1 MTKSPF
7 SFTGWKA
14 YLTIEEKMK
23 RLKSR
28 IDALEAATATNSL
41 DISEAKSL
49 VQILARRDAHFWPWR
64 FQIHSRT
71 PFTEIRQ
78 RQREYLS
85 GQTGVTIKADGAHQW
100 KEAAELRQRLIAS
113 GLINAVHSS
122 GQVQSVFLTAKGE
135 AIARGLVGCRLWTF
149 QRARPLLAVLRI
161 RSEESS
167 VRAVRES
174 MLFGIDG
181 VGDPADWN
189 GWTEMILPL
198 LTCGI
203 VAANSDT
210 QGRACYTPVDEVPE
224 PPEIVVSI
232 AADPDADEL
241 YISTFNNERA
251 VLETL
256 EPRDPHEVFVPLP
269 ATGWGWQCHFPQETA
284 T

>member
-1 MTKSPF
+1 MAKKLST
-7 SFTGWKA
+7 
-14 YLTIEEKMK
+14 
-23 RLKSR
+23 RLA
-28 IDALEAATATNSL
+28 ALEAASTTSGITSAESAL
-41 DISEAKSL
+41 L
-49 VQILARRDAHFWPWR
+49 VTVLARRDGLFWPWR
-64 FQIHSRT
+64 FQIHSKT

-85 GQTGVTIKADGAHQW
+85 GTAGVTVKADGAHQW
-100 KEAAELRQRLIAS
+100 KEASAMRQSLIAA
-113 GLINAVHSS
+113 GLITATHSG

-135 AIARGLVGCRLWTF
+135 SIARGLVGSRLHTYRGA
-149 QRARPLLAVLRI
+149 RALLALLQI
-161 RSEESS
+161 RSEETP

-181 VGDPADWN
+181 VGDPTDWDD
-189 GWTEMILPL
+189 WTEWILPL

-210 QGRACYTPVDEVPE
+210 QGRACYTPVDDVPE
-224 PPEIVVSI
+224 PPEIVVSV

-241 YISTFNNERA
+241 YLSTFSNERA

-256 EPRDPHEVFVPLP
+256 EARDPHAVFIPLP
-269 ATGWGWQCHFPQETA
+269 ATGWGWPCFFPQESA

>member
-1 MTKSPF
+1 M
-7 SFTGWKA
+7 A
-14 YLTIEEKMK
+14 
-23 RLKSR
+23 
-28 IDALEAATATNSL
+28 AAEAATATNSL

-49 VQILARRDAHFWPWR
+49 VQILARIDALFWPWR
-64 FQIHSRT
+64 FQIHSKT

-113 GLINAVHSS
+113 GMINAVHSG
-122 GQVQSVFLTAKGE
+122 GQVQSVFLTPKGE
-135 AIARGLVGCRLWTF
+135 AIARGLVGSRLWTF
-149 QRARPLLAVLRI
+149 QRARLLLALLQI
-161 RSEESS
+161 RSKETP

-181 VGDPADWN
+181 VGDPTDWN
-189 GWTEMILPL
+189 DSTEMILPL

-203 VAANSDT
+203 VTANSDT
-210 QGRACYTPVDEVPE
+210 QGRACYTPVDDVPE
-224 PPEIVVSI
+224 PPEIVVSV

-256 EPRDPHEVFVPLP
+256 EPRDPHEVYIPLP
-269 ATGWGWQCHFPQETA
+269 ATGWGWECHFPQETA

>member
-1 MTKSPF
+1 
-7 SFTGWKA
+7 
-14 YLTIEEKMK
+14 MK

-71 PFTEIRQ
+71 PFCEIRT
-78 RQREYLS
+78 RQKEYLS

-100 KEAAELRQRLIAS
+100 KEAAELRQRLIAG
-113 GLINAVHSS
+113 GLITAVHSG
-122 GQVQSVFLTAKGE
+122 GQVQSVFLTPKGE
-135 AIARGLVGCRLWTF
+135 SIARGLVGCRLWTF

-181 VGDPADWN
+181 VGDPTEWDD
-189 GWTEMILPL
+189 WTEMILPL

-210 QGRACYTPVDEVPE
+210 QGRACYTPVDDVPE
-224 PPEIVVSI
+224 PPEIVVTV
-232 AADPDADEL
+232 AADPEADEL

-269 ATGWGWQCHFPQETA
+269 ATGWGWVCHFPQETA

>member
-1 MTKSPF
+1 MSRN
-7 SFTGWKA
+7 
-14 YLTIEEKMK
+14 LRK
-23 RLKSR
+23 RL
-28 IDALEAATATNSL
+28 AAAEAATATNSL

-49 VQILARRDAHFWPWR
+49 VQILARIDALFWPWR

-85 GQTGVTIKADGAHQW
+85 GITGVTIKADGAHQW

-113 GLINAVHSS
+113 GLIHAVHSG
-122 GQVQSVFLTAKGE
+122 GQVQSVFLTPKGE
-135 AIARGLVGCRLWTF
+135 SIARALVGSRLRTF
-149 QRARPLLAVLRI
+149 HQVRELRALLRI
-161 RSEESS
+161 RSEKTP

-181 VGDPADWN
+181 VGDPTEWN
-189 GWTEMILPL
+189 DWTEMILPL

-210 QGRACYTPVDEVPE
+210 QGRACYTPIDDIPE
-224 PPEIVVSI
+224 PPEIVVSV

-241 YISTFNNERA
+241 YLSTFNNERA

-269 ATGWGWQCHFPQETA
+269 ATGWGWECHFPKETA